1 MGKVISIEKL
11 ILQREAI
18 KKLKENNIHYDE
30 DKLKDHNDF
39 CREIIGILAYLKE
52 LDRNNF

>member
-11 ILQREAI
+11 ILQRETM
-18 KKLKENNIHYDE
+18 KKLKENNIPYNE
-30 DKLKDHNDF
+30 DKLKDDSDF
-39 CREIIGILAYLKE
+39 CREIMGILAYLKE